1 VSSDQCFDLAKL
13 DHAPPCSFIRRNS
26 RAKLL
31 VNQLCSVHS
40 KSVDGLFIAIGA
52 LALSTLAIGLTCWN
66 LLAGSGSR
74 LSEVQRSVGTS
85 LQVLN
90 GRLEAT
96 EASVRSAVTEASE
109 LFDRAQTERRRTSAA
124 AARMDTVQAEPD
136 GEAIPLDP
144 TARRAYELRLVEQRL
159 SGRAS

>member
-1 VSSDQCFDLAKL
+1 MYVL
-13 DHAPPCSFIRRNS
+13 P
-26 RAKLL
+26 
-31 VNQLCSVHS
+31 
-40 KSVDGLFIAIGA
+40 IAICALVLSA
-52 LALSTLAIGLTCWN
+52 LAVGLTTWN
-66 LLAGSGSR
+66 LLSGSGSR
-74 LSEVQRSVGTS
+74 LNDVQRSVGTS
-85 LQVLN
+85 LQVLS

-124 AARMDTVQAEPD
+124 AARMDTAQAEPE